1 MKQRDEKKYGRERQ
15 KKDEKNDVPS
25 FLASS
30 YHITVTVSRAEAY
43 CVAAPSCCSLHPPS
57 YSALWSLSHIHSLF
71 LSLSSSF
78 SPSFHF
84 LTLSPAVACLVPY
97 GAENCGPVDSI
108 FPLAEPHRRNFRK
121 RVIRGNSQLGR
132 SSRMDRRTDGRAD
145 RRTEK
150 PMERAS
156 KEKLKVMTGRIA
168 SSETLTAFFIAHPPE
183 QLPIIIRDLHLRT
196 GRFSFFVFSFF
207 IKHAIVTM

>member
-1 MKQRDEKKYGRERQ
+1 MQQRDEKKYGRERQ

-57 YSALWSLSHIHSLF
+57 YSALWSLSHIRSLF

-84 LTLSPAVACLVPY
+84 LTLSPAVACFVPY

-108 FPLAEPHRRNFRK
+108 FPLAEPHRRNFHK

-132 SSRMDRRTDGRAD
+132 SSRMDRRTDGQTD
-145 RRTEK
+145 GKTDGESL
-150 PMERAS
+150 ERKTQS
-156 KEKLKVMTGRIA
+156 NGRQNSQQRNANCI
-168 SSETLTAFFIAHPPE
+168 F
-183 QLPIIIRDLHLRT
+183 
-196 GRFSFFVFSFF
+196 
-207 IKHAIVTM
+207 